1 MTTTREICDAQ
12 KRVASLVAS
21 GLADKEIA
29 RDMGLS
35 LGATK
40 DRVKRL
46 LSHAGA
52 RNRVQLTLWWLRQT
66 GQLRETA
73 Q

>member
-1 MTTTREICDAQ
+1 MTPTREICDAQ

-29 RDMGLS
+29 RDMGLTI
-35 LGATK
+35 GAVK

-46 LSHAGA
+46 LRHAGT